1 MMNGFLQSAAIEKP
15 KKDNDEV
22 MSPALIGQTSG
33 TAYAH
38 SFKPL
43 KGRKVLHYS
52 PKGRHGNMADMGP
65 TLWNDYYDGMLQTPM
80 STGVNL
86 IRCTNNVG
94 IIVTAKTVEMLE
106 VVS

>member
-1 MMNGFLQSAAIEKP
+1 MPGPDRISAKVIKVFAEQRLHIYLRMMNGFLQSAAIEKP

-43 KGRKVLHYS
+43 KGKKVLHYS
-52 PKGRHGNMADMGP
+52 PKGRHGNMA
-65 TLWNDYYDGMLQTPM
+65 
-80 STGVNL
+80 
-86 IRCTNNVG
+86 G
-94 IIVTAKTVEMLE
+94 IKERSYSAK
-106 VVS
+106 